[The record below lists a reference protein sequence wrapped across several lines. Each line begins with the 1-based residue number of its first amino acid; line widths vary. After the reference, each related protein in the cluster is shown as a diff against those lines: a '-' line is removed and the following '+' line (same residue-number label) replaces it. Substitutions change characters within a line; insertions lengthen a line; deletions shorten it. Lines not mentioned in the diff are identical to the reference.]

1 MSTNQKSEPT
11 LQKVQ
16 FLILKNLSKSLNVS
30 ESEILIA
37 IKQMGYNPSEIDE
50 SWEPAIAQHLTGN
63 KPTALNG
70 KPEPETPKAPESF
83 SIEDS
88 EDFVDWEDIEAELG
102 QGALALVEELGLERE
117 AVTRSDF
124 AALKELAL
132 SNPIHQNLAD
142 HIGAVGSVTEGFT
155 GEHIRQEFEKGLAIG
170 EAGSVALLT
179 GLLQSQLNGLEQAYN
194 LQTAINSDF
203 QKILNSQLEKLGKTN
218 QGKPDETVETL
229 GKKAT
234 ANQQNSKKSSTVRTS
249 KLDVMAIKNSL
260 QK

>member
-1 MSTNQKSEPT
+1 MSMQQKPQST
-11 LQKVQ
+11 LQK
-16 FLILKNLSKSLNVS
+16 LSKRLNIS
-30 ESEILIA
+30 ETELLIA
-37 IKQMGYNPSEIDE
+37 IKQMGLNPSEAVE
-50 SWEPAIAQHLTGN
+50 SWGDAIANHLTGN

-70 KPEPETPKAPESF
+70 KPSETPKAPESF
-83 SIEDS
+83 SINDS
-88 EDFVDWEDIEAELG
+88 DDFIDWEEVEGELG
-102 QGALALVEELGLERE
+102 EGALSLVEELGLNQDCI
-117 AVTRSDF
+117 TQSDL
-124 AALKELAL
+124 AALRELAL

-142 HIGAVGSVTEGFT
+142 HIGAVGSVQEGFT

-203 QKILNSQLEKLGKTN
+203 QKILNSQLEKLGKRN

-234 ANQQNSKKSSTVRTS
+234 QSQQNSKKTSTVRNS
-249 KLDVMAIKNSL
+249 KLDVMAIKKSL